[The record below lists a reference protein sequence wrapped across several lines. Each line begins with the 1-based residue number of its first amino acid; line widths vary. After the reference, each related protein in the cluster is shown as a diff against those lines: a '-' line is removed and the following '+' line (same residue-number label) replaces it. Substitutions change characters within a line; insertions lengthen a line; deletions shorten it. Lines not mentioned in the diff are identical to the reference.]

1 MIPKQMKADAVF
13 TSIACERSGGYEALE
28 FADDIATIRRVLKE
42 DGCAV
47 SVSEAAAFWSWRSQ
61 QYDATWLVLHDDD
74 EIREWFDK
82 FIEHHANDDDWFE
95 RFKK

>member
-1 MIPKQMKADAVF
+1 
-13 TSIACERSGGYEALE
+13 
-28 FADDIATIRRVLKE
+28 
-42 DGCAV
+42 
-47 SVSEAAAFWSWRSQ
+47 
-61 QYDATWLVLHDDD
+61 VLHDDD